1 MIWAAAYCR
10 VSTDKE
16 DQAGSF
22 ASQQRYFE
30 AFISR
35 QPDWALYRIYADE
48 GVTGT
53 STKRRAA
60 FNRMMADARA
70 GRFSLLLTKEVSRF
84 SRNILDTV
92 AYTRELK
99 QLGVGVLFLSD
110 GIDTRDADA
119 ELRLSIMGSIAQEES
134 RRTSARVKWGQTRRM
149 EQGVVF
155 GRSLLGYTVRDGVLT
170 VEPEGAA
177 VVRRIF
183 RQYGEEKK
191 STGEI
196 ARGLEAAGCRT
207 SRGGVSWSG
216 SHIVKI
222 LRNEK
227 YVGDLIQ
234 KKSIT
239 PDYLS
244 HAKKYNHGEEEKII
258 LRDHHE
264 AIVSRALWETVQ
276 RELERRRRR
285 GGAGGGAGAGY
296 LFSGR
301 LRCGQCGGALVP
313 RQKRRKDGSLYRRW
327 VCGRTVC
334 GGKRACSIGW
344 GLPEA
349 AAWSMLRQAV
359 ESLVF
364 DWDAAVQAAA
374 GAVTAAMES
383 GGAEDAESRREQ
395 AEKLRRKR
403 LRALDA
409 FLEGAITQAE
419 LRGLTE
425 QYDGRLARLQAQP
438 AAAAGLQEAA
448 ERLRAALRRESGRG
462 DAFYRA
468 LLEGMEIR
476 PDGTAALR
484 LQGIPQEWIFA
495 VKGSV

>member
-1 MIWAAAYCR
+1 M
-10 VSTDKE
+10 
-16 DQAGSF
+16 
-22 ASQQRYFE
+22 
-30 AFISR
+30 
-35 QPDWALYRIYADE
+35 
-48 GVTGT
+48 
-53 STKRRAA
+53 
-60 FNRMMADARA
+60 
-70 GRFSLLLTKEVSRF
+70 
-84 SRNILDTV
+84 
-92 AYTRELK
+92 
-99 QLGVGVLFLSD
+99 
-110 GIDTRDADA
+110 
-119 ELRLSIMGSIAQEES
+119 
-134 RRTSARVKWGQTRRM
+134 
-149 EQGVVF
+149 
-155 GRSLLGYTVRDGVLT
+155 
-170 VEPEGAA
+170 
-177 VVRRIF
+177 
-183 RQYGEEKK
+183 
-191 STGEI
+191 
-196 ARGLEAAGCRT
+196 EAAGCRT
-207 SRGGVSWSG
+207 SRGGASWSG

-264 AIVSRALWETVQ
+264 AIVSRTLWETVQ

-285 GGAGGGAGAGY
+285 GGQEPARGRGHP
-296 LFSGR
+296 FSGR
-301 LRCGQCGGALVP
+301 LRCGQCGSALVP
-313 RQKRRKDGSLYRRW
+313 RQSAGRRSLYRRW

-334 GGKRACSIGW
+334 GGKHTCSIGW
-344 GLPEA
+344 ACLKRRRG
-349 AAWSMLRQAV
+349 SCMRQAV

-383 GGAEDAESRREQ
+383 GGAEDAERRREQ

-448 ERLRAALRRESGRG
+448 ERLRAALRRESGCG
-462 DAFYRA
+462 DAFYRT
-468 LLEGMEIR
+468 LLDGMEIR

-484 LQGIPQEWIFA
+484 LQGIPQEWVFT
-495 VKGSV
+495 VKGPV